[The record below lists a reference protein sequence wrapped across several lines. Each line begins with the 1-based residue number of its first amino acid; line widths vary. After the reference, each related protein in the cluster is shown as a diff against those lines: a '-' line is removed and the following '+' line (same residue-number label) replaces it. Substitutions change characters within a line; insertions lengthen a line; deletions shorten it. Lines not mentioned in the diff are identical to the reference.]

1 MVIKNLYLCY
11 LLYFLIILFVGT
23 FLIVIK
29 NKKKEIKLNF
39 NDRDIV
45 LVKMENTIGTWINDY
60 KKD

>member
-11 LLYFLIILFVGT
+11 LLYFLTILFVGT

-45 LVKMENTIGTWINDY
+45 LVKMENTFVHG
-60 KKD
+60 

>member
-11 LLYFLIILFVGT
+11 LLYFLTILFVGT